1 MRWYTFAQMHRSVSL
16 TVLLL
21 ALAFPAPA
29 TAGDPSDATAN
40 YAGVATLGAPVE
52 ADGRP
57 KGAGVPT
64 PWGVLDLSIGST
76 PQSLPFRLQLSPRTE
91 SSSPAPAP
99 SLVPYLSLG
108 RTEMW
113 NDELPETLRNLG
125 DDGTGRLKTGAG
137 LIWSLN
143 PNAEI
148 TGEYQFMGIQRPG
161 LSLRPSAIDRALD
174 TGLDVLE
181 FSLNLSIR
189 Y

>member
-1 MRWYTFAQMHRSVSL
+1 MRHSVFL
-16 TVLLL
+16 AVLLL
-21 ALAFPAPA
+21 ALAFAAPA
-29 TAGDPSDATAN
+29 MAGDPSSPTAN
-40 YAGVATLGAPVE
+40 YAGVETLGAPVE
-52 ADGRP
+52 ADGGP
-57 KGAGVPT
+57 KGAGVST

-76 PQSLPFRLQLSPRTE
+76 PQSLPFRLQLGPRTE
-91 SSSPAPAP
+91 SSSSAPAW

-113 NDELPETLRNLG
+113 NDELPEALRNLG
-125 DDGTGRLKTGAG
+125 DDRTGRLKTGAG

-181 FSLNLSIR
+181 FSLNLSIK

>member
-1 MRWYTFAQMHRSVSL
+1 MRRSVTS

-21 ALAFPAPA
+21 ALAFAAPA
-29 TAGDPSDATAN
+29 MAGDPSDPTAN
-40 YAGVATLGAPVE
+40 YAGVGTLGAPVE
-52 ADGRP
+52 SDGRP

-64 PWGVLDLSIGST
+64 PWGVLDLSMGST

-91 SSSPAPAP
+91 SSTSASAS

-113 NDELPETLRNLG
+113 NDDLPDALRDLG
-125 DDGTGRLKTGAG
+125 DDRTGRLKTGAG
-137 LIWSLN
+137 LTWWLS

-148 TGEYQFMGIQRPG
+148 TGEYQFMGIRRPG
-161 LSLRPSAIDRALD
+161 LSLRPSAIDRAVD
-174 TGLDVLE
+174 TGLDALG
-181 FSLNLSIR
+181 FSLNLSIK